1 MIQLNTMTKKTS
13 LFEKEVAFLQ
23 TYQIG
28 KHVAKLIPAILNK
41 YISLVSMKSITAGK
55 SKNIDKNIVRIDKN
69 LNVGLKLIILIEI
82 SYSLHLLLS
91 EYKRL
96 ILYHLVKLDSHQLV

>member
-41 YISLVSMKSITAGK
+41 YVCLVSIKSITAGK
-55 SKNIDKNIVRIDKN
+55 SKNIDKNIVKIDKN

>member
-41 YISLVSMKSITAGK
+41 YISLVSMKSITVVIQYPERLTK
-55 SKNIDKNIVRIDKN
+55 IDEIC
-69 LNVGLKLIILIEI
+69 LIRNNAKKWKYTLIEFD
-82 SYSLHLLLS
+82 LETLL
-91 EYKRL
+91 KG
-96 ILYHLVKLDSHQLV
+96 

>member
-1 MIQLNTMTKKTS
+1 M
-13 LFEKEVAFLQ
+13 
-23 TYQIG
+23 
-28 KHVAKLIPAILNK
+28 PAILSK
-41 YISLVSMKSITAGK
+41 YIDLNSIKSINAGK
-55 SKNIDKNIVRIDKN
+55 SKNIDKDIVSIDKN

-96 ILYHLVKLDSHQLV
+96 ILYHLVKLDSLQLV